1 MDKRISDESIPSADV
16 DIGINLASS
25 LTADNSTQHTP
36 NIPEQ
41 LHADMVVSTPT
52 SQVVSTNFDSNVN
65 ITPSS
70 PADGLGLAADMPIH
84 GTTANT
90 SNTIDMAEPDRDLPS
105 TETCNDLDEGSK
117 NLSNCQIQ
125 YDTVNHDNNEPVIVL
140 DEHKDDGIS
149 KLDSNTDIL
158 VSNTSS
164 KHNIFSSSTVD
175 ISNVHIN
182 ATTDSVGVTA
192 LLAADEQLDVVATA
206 LPPPSQH
213 SFTGEEYDS
222 ETGLD
227 HHDQDSH
234 AYGDSLA
241 GEAPTYNCTLVK
253 SNLSQWFGKRYLGGY
268 RDKKRG
274 TEYFHAETQTLTPQQ
289 LQNKT
294 VKEKFHRDTQTKI
307 GRNRLNQ
314 TFQEMSTQM
323 TKIGCYVTTEKSV
336 IKCGKPYVM
345 ADEFHAIKNRKA
357 VIIQCFVRQVLA
369 RMKATWLRQER
380 DRRVKSM
387 AEKDKRRLILSEKKR
402 LKDIE
407 SRLHP
412 KTNKNFEI
420 LYNGLEN
427 WRLQETSRI
436 NGMGYTEPARLAAL
450 ADLLDQESAL
460 LQKIDRLKLAANE
473 ENREK
478 SIVQLLEKMASPKRW
493 VCGGEL
499 TVLVDT
505 PNTIRARELRD
516 LYHAL
521 NLPLLSIDERL
532 QILLHVKYT
541 VKEFDCNLS
550 RDIVELIDREG
561 DLVSRGRDVSS
572 LEGLRKRINSL
583 FLQFIKTPEF
593 NPEAASHQKYAE
605 CGQHNNWKRESAVY
619 YCRGCTKYKQST
631 EFYLS
636 TTMKHLGKC
645 KECTTKENLATSRKD
660 DSAYG
665 EMLKLIRIH
674 ETSRRK
680 LSGFPVDL
688 SYNAM
693 ALLQESDMR
702 YLVDVIW
709 NRKSAVCGSHSME
722 ELVLT
727 RWDPAQELSPW
738 NCILLT
744 KAESATHDRRPDPHQ
759 MYSEDF
765 TNKVRQK
772 HLLAKQHFG
781 GLPAMSKY
789 LKHYYSE
796 DQNGKLVP
804 KNANTAMIAPAVS
817 QVAVQ

>member
-1 MDKRISDESIPSADV
+1 
-16 DIGINLASS
+16 
-25 LTADNSTQHTP
+25 
-36 NIPEQ
+36 
-41 LHADMVVSTPT
+41 
-52 SQVVSTNFDSNVN
+52 
-65 ITPSS
+65 
-70 PADGLGLAADMPIH
+70 
-84 GTTANT
+84 
-90 SNTIDMAEPDRDLPS
+90 MAEPDRDLPS

-387 AEKDKRRLILSEKKR
+387 AE
-402 LKDIE
+402 
-407 SRLHP
+407 
-412 KTNKNFEI
+412 
-420 LYNGLEN
+420 
-427 WRLQETSRI
+427 
-436 NGMGYTEPARLAAL
+436 
-450 ADLLDQESAL
+450 
-460 LQKIDRLKLAANE
+460 
-473 ENREK
+473 
-478 SIVQLLEKMASPKRW
+478 MASPKRW

-817 QVAVQ
+817 QVAIQ